1 MLYRLNNPAPGQQ
14 KRDGYGMRKHP
25 ITGAWSMHRGI
36 DYGGQFPVQSAS
48 DGKVVHVAADWDTL
62 SPARKRRQGGGN
74 VVIIKHATDCYTVYY
89 HGAHRSNLRV
99 GQRVQAGDTVYLSG
113 TTGVSTGNHLHF
125 EVRTGRSSRSHTDP
139 NPYFSASSATAPTNN
154 TLRVTG
160 RLDKYTWVAWQTALK
175 GHGLYTGAIDGI
187 PGRLTHLALQ
197 RWSGAD
203 LTGRLDLATL
213 KAVQVRLGVDDD
225 GVWGVGTVRE
235 LQKELLQGLA
245 GAPTPEPEP
254 IIAPPIVPII
264 VPEPVARV
272 MTRQEVEAIR
282 KRNHFEAMKDKK

>member
-1 MLYRLNNPAPGQQ
+1 MLYRLNNPAPG
-14 KRDGYGMRKHP
+14 RPVTSGYGYRIHP
-25 ITGAWSMHRGI
+25 IRGGRKMHRGI
-36 DYGGQFPVQSAS
+36 DYGGQFDVLAAG
-48 DGKVVHVAADWDTL
+48 DGTVTHIGW
-62 SPARKRRQGGGN
+62 SPRGGGH
-74 VVIIKHATDCYTVYY
+74 VVKIKHATDCYTVYY
-89 HGAHRSNLRV
+89 HGAHRTQLKK
-99 GQRVQAGDTVYLSG
+99 GQHVRAGDKIYLSG
-113 TTGVSTGNHLHF
+113 TTGSSTGNHVHF
-125 EVRTGRSSRSHTDP
+125 EVRTGRNGAWGTNTDP

-160 RLDKYTWVAWQTALK
+160 RLDKDTWVAWQTALK

-203 LTGRLDLATL
+203 LTGKLDLATL

-282 KRNHFEAMKDKK
+282 KRNHFDAMKDKK

>member
-1 MLYRLNNPAPGQQ
+1 MLYRLQNPAPG
-14 KRDGYGMRKHP
+14 RPVTSGYGYRIHP
-25 ITGAWSMHRGI
+25 ISGGRKMHRGI

-74 VVIIKHATDCYTVYY
+74 VVIIQHATDCYTVYY

-160 RLDKYTWVAWQTALK
+160 RLDKDTWKVWQEELRDY
-175 GHGLYTGAIDGI
+175 GYRGLIDAIPGKLTWSAVQRSGVDFGYPANDIDGI
-187 PGRLTHLALQ
+187 DGPNTRRAVQRRLAASGYYTGRIDAIWGRGTISGLQ
-197 RWSGAD
+197 RA
-203 LTGRLDLATL
+203 LN
-213 KAVQVRLGVDDD
+213 D
-225 GVWGVGTVRE
+225 G
-235 LQKELLQGLA
+235 KY
-245 GAPTPEPEP
+245 
-254 IIAPPIVPII
+254 
-264 VPEPVARV
+264 
-272 MTRQEVEAIR
+272 
-282 KRNHFEAMKDKK
+282 